1 MDDDTDPS
9 YPHLFDR
16 EEIRRKRN
24 PKTGRRVDTHQPR
37 ILTQPNGHSYQTD
50 FGCRLVANHHPVNP
64 GRTPIP
70 PAEPKDYLF
79 DIQSGIKNGVS
90 TAQSPFQPGDLVS
103 EVSFEFHSPSFDSR
117 SRTFPFCTVESL
129 VLLSELQK
137 VTISFDFFFTF

>member
-9 YPHLFDR
+9 YPHLFDI
-16 EEIRRKRN
+16 EEIRRKRD

-37 ILTQPNGHSYQTD
+37 ILTQPNGHSYPTD

-70 PAEPKDYLF
+70 AAEPKDYLF
-79 DIQSGIKNGVS
+79 DIRSGIKNGVS

-103 EVSFEFHSPSFDSR
+103 EVSLSFIAPVFHSIELFR
-117 SRTFPFCTVESL
+117 PFRYHGTAD
-129 VLLSELQK
+129 Q
-137 VTISFDFFFTF
+137 